1 MYLPFPECLTTQE
14 ATIRSSVEGFFL
26 FSIYAEIVFRRGRSR
41 RCEEVTLERARH
53 ANILNSHVNVSC
65 VTDWRRGY
73 EGGPI
78 EVGMNQVMETHGK
91 RSSSMTFA
99 MRWKHENLR
108 LIVLSAII
116 SIAMTFM
123 FLVLLYGSADK
134 SVSVVV
140 NGQET
145 VVKTKQWV
153 LQRLLDEQ
161 AITVGPHDEVSSP
174 LNASIK
180 DGDRIE
186 IKQAVPVTVKADG
199 KTSTVY
205 TTEKTVQAAIGK
217 LNIPVRDQDRVN
229 PSLDTAVSKAMTVT
243 VTRVDTK
250 VSETERTLPFSIV
263 KKQDPT
269 LDKGKE
275 KLVQSGKNGLVIER
289 VEKKYENGVL
299 VSSKLV
305 DKVVQTHTVSQVVAI
320 GSKKDVH
327 TLSSNAST
335 ASYSK
340 SGVTFKAKKILKN
353 VTLTAYSAGVA
364 STGKDENHPGYG
376 ITASGAKVKEGRTI
390 AVDPDVIPIGW
401 WVYIEGIGFRRA
413 EDTGSAINGNKID
426 VYFDSTNYANKFG
439 RKKGYTVYVL
449 GPNKPSAS

>member
-1 MYLPFPECLTTQE
+1 M
-14 ATIRSSVEGFFL
+14 
-26 FSIYAEIVFRRGRSR
+26 
-41 RCEEVTLERARH
+41 
-53 ANILNSHVNVSC
+53 
-65 VTDWRRGY
+65 
-73 EGGPI
+73 
-78 EVGMNQVMETHGK
+78 GMIQAKETHGK

-123 FLVLLYGSADK
+123 FLVLLYGTADK

-161 AITVGPHDEVSSP
+161 AITVGPYDEVSHP

-186 IKQAVPVTVKADG
+186 IKVAVPVTVRADG

-217 LNIPVRDQDRVN
+217 LNIPVRDQDRVT
-229 PSLDTAVSKAMTVT
+229 PSLNAAVSKAMTVT

-269 LDKGKE
+269 LEKGKE
-275 KLVQSGKNGLVIER
+275 KLVQTGKNGLVVER

-305 DKVVQTHTVSQVVAI
+305 DKVVEKHTVSQVVAI

-327 TLSSNAST
+327 TLSSTST
-335 ASYSK
+335 VSYTK
-340 SGVTFKAKKILKN
+340 SGVTFKPKKILKN

-364 STGKDENHPGYG
+364 STGKDEDHPGYG
-376 ITASGAKVKEGRTI
+376 ITASGARVQEGRTI

-426 VYFDSTNYANKFG
+426 VYFDSTSYANKFG

-449 GPNKPSAS
+449 GPTKPSAS

>member
-1 MYLPFPECLTTQE
+1 M
-14 ATIRSSVEGFFL
+14 
-26 FSIYAEIVFRRGRSR
+26 
-41 RCEEVTLERARH
+41 
-53 ANILNSHVNVSC
+53 
-65 VTDWRRGY
+65 
-73 EGGPI
+73 
-78 EVGMNQVMETHGK
+78 GMIQAKETHGK

-99 MRWKHENLR
+99 LRWKHENLR

-161 AITVGPHDEVSSP
+161 AITVGPYDEVSHP

-186 IKQAVPVTVKADG
+186 IKYAVPVTVKADG

-217 LNIPVRDQDRVN
+217 LNIPVRDQDKVI
-229 PSLDTAVSKAMTVT
+229 PSLDTQISKAMTVT
-243 VTRVDTK
+243 VTRIDTK
-250 VSETERTLPFSIV
+250 VAENERTLPFSIV

-269 LDKGKE
+269 LEKGKE
-275 KLVQSGKNGLVIER
+275 KLVQSGKNGVVIER

-305 DKVVQTHTVSQVVAI
+305 DKVVQKHTVSQVVAV

-327 TLSSNAST
+327 TLSAAST
-335 ASYSK
+335 GSYTK

-364 STGKDENHPGYG
+364 STGKDESHPGYG

-426 VYFDSTNYANKFG
+426 VYFDSTSYANKFG

-449 GPNKPSAS
+449 GPTKPTAS

>member
-1 MYLPFPECLTTQE
+1 M
-14 ATIRSSVEGFFL
+14 
-26 FSIYAEIVFRRGRSR
+26 
-41 RCEEVTLERARH
+41 
-53 ANILNSHVNVSC
+53 
-65 VTDWRRGY
+65 
-73 EGGPI
+73 
-78 EVGMNQVMETHGK
+78 GMIQAKETHGK

-161 AITVGPHDEVSSP
+161 AITVGPYDEVSHP

-186 IKQAVPVTVKADG
+186 IKYAVPVTVKADG

-217 LNIPVRDQDRVN
+217 LNIPVRDQDKVI
-229 PSLDTAVSKAMTVT
+229 PSLDTQISKAMTVT
-243 VTRVDTK
+243 VTRIDTK
-250 VSETERTLPFSIV
+250 VAENERTLPFSIV

-269 LDKGKE
+269 LEKGKE
-275 KLVQSGKNGLVIER
+275 KLVQSGKNGVVIER

-305 DKVVQTHTVSQVVAI
+305 DKVVQKHTVSQVVAV

-327 TLSSNAST
+327 TLSAAST
-335 ASYSK
+335 GSYTK

-364 STGKDENHPGYG
+364 STGKDESHPGYG

-426 VYFDSTNYANKFG
+426 VYFDSTSYANKFG

-449 GPNKPSAS
+449 GPTKPTAS